1 MCTDVCVYTY
11 AYTSIHI
18 HISMYMYT
26 HRQIVDLA
34 FFSSLS
40 KSTEMPW
47 VTLALSHRYDRLVLA
62 VWGGH
67 SPHSHH
73 NWHLWARRQG
83 SPQSRGPAGGCSLRH
98 LLQRCE
104 FSLWVCLDWC
114 WYNCFTF
121 SVGEGKW
128 ARLTTVVVPCTSTWY
143 HTRKSKLQ
151 RQAHAPAGSPRSHWP
166 NKEAPNLKIKQQKRF
181 WKPGN

>member
-1 MCTDVCVYTY
+1 MYVC
-11 AYTSIHI
+11 IHMHI
-18 HISMYMYT
+18 HPSICTYLCICT
-26 HRQIVDLA
+26 HRGRQIVDLA

-40 KSTEMPW
+40 KSAEMPW
-47 VTLALSHRYDRLVLA
+47 VTLALSHKYDRLALA

-83 SPQSRGPAGGCSLRH
+83 TPQSRGPAGGCSLRH

-114 WYNCFTF
+114 WYNCFAF

-128 ARLTTVVVPCTSTWY
+128 ARLITVVVPCTSTWY

-151 RQAHAPAGSPRSHWP
+151 RQAHAPAGSARPHWP
-166 NKEAPNLKIKQQKRF
+166 NKEAPNLKIKQQKRL